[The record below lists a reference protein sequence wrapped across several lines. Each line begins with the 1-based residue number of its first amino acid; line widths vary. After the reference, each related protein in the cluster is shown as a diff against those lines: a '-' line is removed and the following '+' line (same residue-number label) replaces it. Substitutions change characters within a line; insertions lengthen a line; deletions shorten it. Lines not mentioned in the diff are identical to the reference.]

1 MPFPQTLPVIRAGP
15 TRDMAAAKRFFA
27 QTLDVVGHAPIK
39 VTTDGHDS
47 YPRAIRET
55 LGPDVAQSL
64 QPILE

>member
-1 MPFPQTLPVIRAGP
+1 
-15 TRDMAAAKRFFA
+15 MAAAKRFFA